1 MLANKGLISG
11 RKPLRMKGV
20 VQRSGNLARQPCVGS
35 FCNSARSSVREQ
47 ARSYG
52 DAAGGGSMAASIDHP
67 PFQREQ
73 PLRTLLD
80 EQDDQ
85 REDEDLAQHG
95 ADLRF
100 ENLVGDAKA
109 EGGEDAAG

>member
-1 MLANKGLISG
+1 M
-11 RKPLRMKGV
+11 RT
-20 VQRSGNLARQPCVGS
+20 
-35 FCNSARSSVREQ
+35 
-47 ARSYG
+47 
-52 DAAGGGSMAASIDHP
+52 SIDHP

-95 ADLRF
+95 ADLWF
-100 ENLVGDAKA
+100 EDLVGDAKA
-109 EGGEDAAG
+109 ESREMLPAS